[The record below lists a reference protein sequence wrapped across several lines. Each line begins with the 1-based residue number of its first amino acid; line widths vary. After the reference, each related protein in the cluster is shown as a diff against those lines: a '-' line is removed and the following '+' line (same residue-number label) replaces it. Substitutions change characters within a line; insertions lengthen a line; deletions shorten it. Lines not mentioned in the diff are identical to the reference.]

1 MGGLVDEAFQLL
13 CDWLEGEP
21 GDLLPDGVHYS
32 GQAEVYHHLLD
43 LGAVSLGPE
52 VNHIECPGCLDHALA
67 GLVFID
73 PGYRGYCLDCGW
85 IDLAPTEARSY
96 QLDPGRM
103 ARWLQ
108 VAFGLA
114 GRYTLQPLIPD
125 VLWRLGEWEQK
136 RTRYTVFFARRW
148 QDAAHVQAVNQH
160 LLQHSAPTKGIVLSA
175 SRCLDADALSARPR
189 LISLRAAAHLRKG
202 GLQLENIAD
211 FLGPPKPSP
220 GDVPE
225 TSLRLLRTGRL
236 ALIAGESI
244 KVPPQIQQFLLFL
257 LEAQGQPV
265 TKRDLA
271 DWLEMSVDECKG
283 SKVFKRYL
291 SVYQTF
297 VEHDVAGRYW
307 LKAAYCLPVDQY

>member
-1 MGGLVDEAFQLL
+1 MAGVVDQAFQLL
-13 CDWLEGEP
+13 CNWLEGEP
-21 GDLLPDGVHYS
+21 GDLLPDGVRYS

-43 LGAVSLGPE
+43 LGAVSLGPS
-52 VNHIECPGCLDHALA
+52 VAHIECPGCQDHALA

-73 PGYRGYCLDCGW
+73 PEYRGYCLDCGW
-85 IDLAPTEARSY
+85 IELAPIEARSY
-96 QLDPGRM
+96 QLDPGRI

-148 QDAAHVQAVNQH
+148 QDAAHVQVVNQH
-160 LLQHSAPTKGIVLSA
+160 LLQHSAPTKGILLSA
-175 SRCLDADALSARPR
+175 SQRLDADALSARPR
-189 LISLRAAAHLRKG
+189 LIPLRAAAHLRKG

-211 FLGPPKPSP
+211 FLEPAKPSP

-225 TSLRLLRTGRL
+225 TSLRLLRSGRL

-265 TKRDLA
+265 TKRHLA
-271 DWLEMSVDECKG
+271 DWLEISVDCCAG
-283 SKVFKRYL
+283 TKVFKRHKT
-291 SVYQTF
+291 VYDTF
-297 VEHDVAGRYW
+297 VCNDRLGRYW
-307 LKAAYCLPVDQY
+307 LNPIYCLPVDQF